1 MTYKASG
8 KDVNIFGNSPNNN
21 LNPEKSQEINI
32 TLEYPYNDSYDYTTR
47 LERINLDKQKNEDII
62 KGKGFIISAP
72 KSIKKDVKNQD
83 GIFSSRYGSNSIND
97 TDSFN
102 GRYRCKC
109 GLKRGSFLH
118 GELCTVCNTR
128 VEYLD
133 DDVSISGF
141 LVLKDKYWIIHPN
154 IYRTLEAFIGA
165 LRLERILTPAVEVDS
180 NGKEIDKRNLPP
192 VKKDEPFRNIGMEE
206 FRLRFK
212 EVMDFYYSK
221 YPSKKIYYDDIME
234 QYNLGNVFTHT
245 INVYS
250 SLLRPSRID
259 NGSLRYEAC
268 NEWFNML
275 SKLVHTCNDD
285 ELHMNQ
291 KMKEKLQLLWDIQ
304 KNLNAVYTELK
315 EILSKKKG
323 DFRSAIG
330 GRLNFTERS
339 VIRQDVTLKADQIKL
354 PFHGL
359 CELLQ
364 QVIINILVKSYQF
377 SYAEAYKKWYKAQI
391 TGNDRVVY
399 DIVEGLIH
407 DADGGGLPII
417 INRNPKIV
425 GDIVETQ
432 CR

>member
-1 MTYKASG
+1 
-8 KDVNIFGNSPNNN
+8 
-21 LNPEKSQEINI
+21 
-32 TLEYPYNDSYDYTTR
+32 
-47 LERINLDKQKNEDII
+47 
-62 KGKGFIISAP
+62 
-72 KSIKKDVKNQD
+72 
-83 GIFSSRYGSNSIND
+83 
-97 TDSFN
+97 
-102 GRYRCKC
+102 
-109 GLKRGSFLH
+109 
-118 GELCTVCNTR
+118 
-128 VEYLD
+128 
-133 DDVSISGF
+133 
-141 LVLKDKYWIIHPN
+141 
-154 IYRTLEAFIGA
+154 
-165 LRLERILTPAVEVDS
+165 
-180 NGKEIDKRNLPP
+180 
-192 VKKDEPFRNIGMEE
+192 
-206 FRLRFK
+206 
-212 EVMDFYYSK
+212 
-221 YPSKKIYYDDIME
+221 ME

-391 TGNDRVVY
+391 TGNDKVVF
-399 DIVEGLIH
+399 DIIEGLIH